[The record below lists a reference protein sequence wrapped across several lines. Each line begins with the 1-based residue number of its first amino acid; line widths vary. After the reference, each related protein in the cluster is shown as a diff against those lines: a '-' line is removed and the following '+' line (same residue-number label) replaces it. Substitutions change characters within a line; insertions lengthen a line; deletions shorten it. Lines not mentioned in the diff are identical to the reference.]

1 MPKKGKKVSS
11 FVNNQF
17 DFVLCITVLV
27 LLAMGIIMILSASAP
42 SSLSTTGNSYT
53 YVKKQFAS
61 AVVGLIL
68 MFIISKIDYRF
79 YKNIIGQFILH
90 LG

>member
-17 DFVLCITVLV
+17 DFVLCITVLI

-42 SSLSTTGNSYT
+42 S
-53 YVKKQFAS
+53 
-61 AVVGLIL
+61 
-68 MFIISKIDYRF
+68 
-79 YKNIIGQFILH
+79 
-90 LG
+90 